1 MTVHGLDLNAKRSQL
16 ALSKA
21 EAAGR
26 DAMRQLST
34 GLRVQSARDDAAGMA
49 VASAMGAQIQSLS
62 QAIRNAETGVD
73 LLQTAEGAMG
83 QLSDMQQRMR
93 ELSLQALNG
102 TLSNEQRG
110 LLDNEFQQ
118 LRQQLAQTTVS
129 TTWNG
134 NHVLAP
140 SLDKAAL
147 VEPAQLQGAG
157 PIDTQGPPSGNYN
170 LFVNGQTITVAM
182 VAGEAPVARQQKIVA
197 AVNAT
202 TLTHGVVASA
212 SDVGGVRLNTPSGAP
227 IAAWLNSSVPGI
239 QAAHWGLGAPAQAQA
254 THLFL
259 GEKIASLPAV
269 AAQTSYLEYSG
280 YGQGTESVSI
290 ARSAVAST
298 DEGQLSIVGS
308 LVFRGDGTQAQR
320 IGQIDPVRN
329 GLAGQPLRIQL
340 APVFENG
347 NFEAGTAGS
356 TAVTGWQNF
365 NQRIRLGGAD
375 MIAGFPTPT
384 DNLPAPNGAGE
395 TVAISSTSAS
405 TFPTQLVATGI
416 AGRGL
421 ALQMQI
427 PGVQIDPFGVLHGPY
442 VVSKEPVRFNAG
454 DSVTFDWKAQGGSD
468 DFDVYAYLLN
478 EDTGQ
483 TIELLNKTGKTTDW
497 ATVQKTVDT
506 PGNYKFVFIS
516 GTYDATGGTA
526 AGARLFIDNVA
537 VQSTVPPYAPTESDL
552 AFFKNAVQYNNTA
565 TFAASMRING
575 VSFSS
580 GTCSSV
586 GQAATVLETAIRQKI
601 ASGQLPNLSLVR
613 EPGSGL
619 LTLRSTV
626 PGLAFVVDQMQVN
639 NSSKDWRQV
648 IAVDNKSTTSQI
660 DLIAGATAS
669 TPGAKQWLGRSLQQI
684 MPGGVAALRLQTGAE
699 DDSTTVVALKDL
711 TQGGHAFAAL
721 IKDVLPSYSPSDRPW
736 LWLAPGAATPVN
748 LQTSANAQ
756 AALNMLDSGMDW
768 LLGTRASMGAAVN
781 RLTYSQDLGGH
792 ARLAASSTRSRIQ
805 DLDYGKAT
813 AELARASIMQ
823 EAAAAV
829 LAQANMGMQGVL
841 ALLK

>member
-1 MTVHGLDLNAKRSQL
+1 MTVYGLDLNAKRSQL

-49 VASAMGAQIQSLS
+49 VASAMGARIQSLS
-62 QAIRNAETGVD
+62 QALRNAETGVD

-102 TLSNEQRG
+102 TLSNEQRVMIDG
-110 LLDNEFQQ
+110 EFQQ
-118 LRQQLAQTTVS
+118 LRQQLAQTTTT

-157 PIDTQGPPSGNYN
+157 PIDTQGPASGNYN

-182 VAGEAPVARQQKIVA
+182 VAGEAPAARQQKIVA
-197 AVNAT
+197 AVNAASAA
-202 TLTHGVVASA
+202 HGVVASV
-212 SDVGGVRLNTPSGAP
+212 SDQGGVRLSTPSGEP

-259 GEKIASLPAV
+259 GEKNPNLPAV
-269 AAQTSYLEYSG
+269 AAQTSHLEYSG
-280 YGQGTESVSI
+280 YGQSTESVSI
-290 ARSAVAST
+290 ERTATASIE
-298 DEGQLSIVGS
+298 EGQLSIVGS

-329 GLAGQPLRIQL
+329 GLAGQPLRIQFT
-340 APVFENG
+340 PVYENG
-347 NFEAGTAGS
+347 NFEADLAGS
-356 TAVTGWQNF
+356 TVAAGWQTF

-375 MIAGFPTPT
+375 SIAGFATPPDT
-384 DNLPAPNGAGE
+384 LAAPRGAGE
-395 TVAISSTSAS
+395 TVYLNTINAS
-405 TFPTQLVATGI
+405 TYTTQLVNTGV
-416 AGRGL
+416 AARGL
-421 ALQMQI
+421 AMQLQSSS
-427 PGVQIDPFGVLHGPY
+427 VTIDAYGVLHGPY
-442 VVSKEPVRFNAG
+442 VVSEKAVRFNAG
-454 DSVTFDWKAQGGSD
+454 DSVSFDWKAQGGAD

-483 TIELLNKTGKTTDW
+483 TIELLNQTGSFKDW
-497 ATVQKTVDT
+497 GTVQKTVNT
-506 PGNYKFVFIS
+506 AGNFKFVFVS
-516 GTYDATGGTA
+516 GTYDASGGRA

-537 VQSTVPPYAPTESDL
+537 IQSTVPIYVPTEADVAALKS
-552 AFFKNAVQYNNTA
+552 KVQYNNSA
-565 TFAASMRING
+565 SFAASVRING

-580 GTCSSV
+580 GNCNSV
-586 GQAATVLETAIRQKI
+586 GQAATALETAIRQKI
-601 ASGQLPNLSLVR
+601 AAGQLPNLSLVH

-648 IAVDNKSTTSQI
+648 LAVENKSNTSQI

-669 TPGAKQWLGRSLQQI
+669 TPGAKQWFGQSLQQI

-699 DDSTTVVALKDL
+699 EDNDTVVDLQDL

-721 IKDVLPSYSPSDRPW
+721 INDLLPSFNPTDHPW
-736 LWLAPGAATPVN
+736 LWSTTGAAAPAN
-748 LQTSANAQ
+748 LLTHAHAQ
-756 AALNMLDSGMDW
+756 AALKLLDSGMDW
-768 LLGTRASMGAAVN
+768 LSGARASMGASVN
-781 RLTYSQDLGGH
+781 RLTYSQDLIGN
-792 ARLAASSTRSRIQ
+792 ARLTASSSRSRIQ

-813 AELARASIMQ
+813 AELARAQIMQ

-829 LAQANMGMQGVL
+829 LAQANLGMQGVL
-841 ALLK
+841 ELLA